1 MTETFG
7 RMEAPRGERCSNP
20 GQDERFTT
28 PCCYADVSEGDKRC
42 PECGAP
48 IVCEVEQQPVAVC
61 RIAEVDEEADE
72 EEED

>member
-7 RMEAPRGERCSNP
+7 KMKAERGERCSNP
-20 GQDERFTT
+20 GYDDRFTT
-28 PCCYADVSEGDKRC
+28 PCCYAEVEDEEVRVC

-61 RIAEVDEEADE
+61 RIADADE
-72 EEED
+72 ED